1 MRKIG
6 IGIGF
11 ILIILFCCTAKCQA
25 QQTGS
30 FVLTSE
36 TETVEVGKEI
46 AIGITL
52 QGARTMAY
60 EATLYW
66 DTTKLELLSQDENT
80 NAEENRILVVWY
92 DQTGGTEPKTGEL
105 VRFRFRTKEVGNAN
119 FIAQGKWYDEAE
131 NEKQEWTEEKKIQI
145 TEKESALVVEP
156 EEENTQREDNTNLEN
171 LAMED
176 VLLYP
181 PFEARETNYTAEVG
195 NAIETVKILA
205 IPEQESAIAEIV
217 GNEGLQEGDNTISIR
232 VTAPSG
238 AKKEYTIR
246 VYKRNAEEERIYKE
260 EQEQMPE
267 KVKQAYE
274 IEKLSMTQ
282 EVPPIE
288 EKVEEVV
295 ERKQWEGVVILVIGI
310 GLGVVWY
317 TLERRKKKRKNE
329 KFSKKA

>member
-1 MRKIG
+1 MKKIG

-25 QQTGS
+25 QQTGRL
-30 FVLTSE
+30 VLTSE

-46 AIGITL
+46 EIGITL

-119 FIAQGKWYDEAE
+119 FIAQGKWHDEAE

-145 TEKESALVVEP
+145 TEKESAVVVEP

-176 VLLYP
+176 VMLYP

-205 IPEQESAIAEIV
+205 IPEQESAIVEIA
-217 GNEGLQEGDNTISIR
+217 GKEELQEGDNTISIR

-317 TLERRKKKRKNE
+317 ILERRKKKRKNE
-329 KFSKKA
+329 KLSKKA

>member
-1 MRKIG
+1 MKKIG
-6 IGIGF
+6 MEIGF
-11 ILIILFCCTAKCQA
+11 ILIILFCCTTKCQA
-25 QQTGS
+25 QQTANLI
-30 FVLTSE
+30 LTSA
-36 TETVEVGKEI
+36 TETVEIGNEI
-46 AIGITL
+46 EIGITL
-52 QGARTMAY
+52 QGARTVAY

-66 DTTKLELLSQDENT
+66 DTTKLELLSQVENT
-80 NAEENRILVVWY
+80 NVEGNRILAVWY
-92 DQTGGTEPKTGEL
+92 NQTGGKEPKTGEL
-105 VRFRFRTKEVGNAN
+105 VRFRFRTKEAGHVN
-119 FIAQGKWYDEAE
+119 FIAQGKWYDEEE

-145 TEKESALVVEP
+145 TEKESALTVES

-171 LAMED
+171 LAIED

-205 IPEQESAIAEIV
+205 IPEQESAIVEIV
-217 GNEGLQEGDNTISIR
+217 GNEGLKEGDNTISIR

-238 AKKEYTIR
+238 AKKEYVVRI
-246 VYKRNAEEERIYKE
+246 YKRNAEEERIYKE

-295 ERKQWEGVVILVIGI
+295 ERKQWEGVIILAVGI
-310 GLGVVWY
+310 GLGVIWY
-317 TLERRKKKRKNE
+317 ILERRKKKRKNE